1 MCTHYGGCT
10 YIFAKNTPLK
20 HYFSKKTVAKRHI
33 LDIILYFRKIL
44 YNTSINK
51 SLNELI

>member
-1 MCTHYGGCT
+1 MVGAH
-10 YIFAKNTPLK
+10 IFLPKYTITPLK
-20 HYFSKKTVAKRHI
+20 HYFSKKTVAQSHI